1 MEEAYISDRDYP
13 IYFSKLNGLRNRIA
27 ADLPLRSGTRILDL
41 ATGDGHFAIELARRD
56 SSLMIIGI
64 DVSQYYVLTAK
75 TNVENQRLGGQI
87 EIIEMDAIDMSFP
100 DGEFHMV
107 ANFTGLDEVY
117 MTRGKGGVNTAF
129 VEVSRIL
136 KPGGYFCFAVMPPE
150 EMETEAQRL
159 EVAVFSYVCNAT
171 YLSGGEYESMLKKAG
186 LELVK
191 RKAYYTGMK
200 LTPEQAKEEIRS
212 VCDNVPKIYGISA
225 QPLETVWQRFGKD
238 IQKEGMGYYS
248 KVVLFVGRKANKT
261 I

>member
-1 MEEAYISDRDYP
+1 
-13 IYFSKLNGLRNRIA
+13 
-27 ADLPLRSGTRILDL
+27 
-41 ATGDGHFAIELARRD
+41 
-56 SSLMIIGI
+56 
-64 DVSQYYVLTAK
+64 
-75 TNVENQRLGGQI
+75 
-87 EIIEMDAIDMSFP
+87 MDATDMSFSE
-100 DGEFHMV
+100 GEFHVV
-107 ANFTGLDEVY
+107 ANFTGLDEIY
-117 MTRGKGGVNTAF
+117 MTRGKGGVNKAF
-129 VEVSRIL
+129 VEASRIL